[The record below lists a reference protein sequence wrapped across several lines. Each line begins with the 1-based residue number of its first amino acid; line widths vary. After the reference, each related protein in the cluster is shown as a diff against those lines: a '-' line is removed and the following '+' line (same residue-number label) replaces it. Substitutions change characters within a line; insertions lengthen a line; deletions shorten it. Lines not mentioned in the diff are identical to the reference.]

1 MQVTNEQIE
10 QITEACQ
17 YAVRT
22 NAWRFRDTP
31 YIGAEDLMQEAL
43 VRVLEVLPNY
53 DPAKASIET
62 FVNMVV
68 RRWIFS
74 MAKKAQRSL
83 RREREA
89 AKSEIQRPDDIHDLP
104 LDVLIRFPGGQ
115 WAWNFA
121 RMPRAFRMMPRRR
134 AQDGQLYVVVSKL
147 GRVKAR
153 R

>member
-1 MQVTNEQIE
+1 MHASNEQIQ
-10 QITEACQ
+10 QITDACA

-22 NAWRFRDTP
+22 NAWRFKDTP
-31 YIGAEDLMQEAL
+31 YIDSEDLMQEAV
-43 VRVLEVLPNY
+43 VRVLEVMDSY
-53 DPAKASIET
+53 DPTKASIET

-83 RREREA
+83 KRERA
-89 AKSEIQRPDDIHDLP
+89 VARSEVQRPEDMQDLP
-104 LDVLIRFPGGQ
+104 LDVLVRFPGGQ

-134 AQDGQLYVVVSKL
+134 SHDGQLYVVVSKL